1 MRWMREHKLIT
12 ALLLVFLL
20 LLLIFAAS
28 MAAGGRFAHVTE
40 PINTG
45 VSKVSGIFSKAGNT
59 IRDNVKGIFSYR
71 SLQKEVEALKS
82 ENAEL
87 TRQLAE
93 EKLTKQ
99 QLDELKELAEALN
112 YDYTEQKFDIVTGD
126 VISLDGSNWT
136 NIFTINCGTESGIKV
151 GDAVVNGIGLI
162 GKVEEAGEGWSKVMS
177 LIDEG
182 SKVSFKL
189 ARDRKQLGVVSGNE
203 EGEVSGY
210 MIDGEALV
218 SEGDVIITSGL
229 GTYPEGLEIGS
240 VKSVTYNSNTLLK
253 EITVELAVNFK
264 SLDKVAVIL

>member
-28 MAAGGRFAHVTE
+28 MAAGGRFAHVPDRLTS
-40 PINTG
+40 G

-126 VISLDGSNWT
+126 VISLDGSNWP
-136 NIFTINCGTESGIKV
+136 NIFTINCCTESG
-151 GDAVVNGIGLI
+151 
-162 GKVEEAGEGWSKVMS
+162 
-177 LIDEG
+177 
-182 SKVSFKL
+182 
-189 ARDRKQLGVVSGNE
+189 
-203 EGEVSGY
+203 
-210 MIDGEALV
+210 
-218 SEGDVIITSGL
+218 
-229 GTYPEGLEIGS
+229 
-240 VKSVTYNSNTLLK
+240 
-253 EITVELAVNFK
+253 
-264 SLDKVAVIL
+264 

>member
-1 MRWMREHKLIT
+1 MRWMREHKLIS
-12 ALLLVFLL
+12 ALILVLFL

-28 MAAGGRFAHVTE
+28 VTAGGRFAHVTA
-40 PINTG
+40 PVNSG
-45 VSKVSGIFSKAGNT
+45 VSRVSGFFSSAGSA

-71 SLQKEVEALKS
+71 SLQQQVEALED

-93 EKLTKQ
+93 EKLTQQ
-99 QLDELKELAEALN
+99 QLDELQELADLLN
-112 YDYTEQKFDIVTGD
+112 YDYTKQEFNIVTGD

-151 GDAVVNGIGLI
+151 GDAVVNGTGLI
-162 GKVEEAGEGWSKVMS
+162 GKIEATGEGWSKVMS

-182 SKVSFKL
+182 SKVSFTL
-189 ARDRKQLGVVSGNE
+189 ARDRKQLGGVAGNE
-203 EGEVSGY
+203 KGSVSGY
-210 MIDGEALV
+210 MIDGESLV

-229 GTYPEGLEIGS
+229 GTYPPGLEIGS